1 MLGKKTCADVDKEQT
16 FKSNMMT
23 LAFDDSEDHI
33 VSMRLMN
40 LVGKEMLNLK
50 VAETLKKLQSKKI
63 ILEGVK

>member
-1 MLGKKTCADVDKEQT
+1 MLGKKTCADVDKKQT
-16 FKSNMMT
+16 FKSNMTT

-40 LVGKEMLNLK
+40 LVGEEMLNLK